1 MIEETKKATGMAA
14 TNKDAATFVLDDR
27 SIGRQLEA
35 FRLYCQHLPLDQHHD
50 DITGPGRINWAQVML
65 GYKAG
70 AVIDASADTLLRQ
83 ESERDWSSVREQLV
97 QLYETPAQADGQLP
111 PERAFLLAMLGML
124 ETPRALLN
132 QLPAQHRSL
141 YYQRML
147 ALTPQTAQADQVTV
161 HFTLDKGVREQ
172 VLPAG
177 LLLDAGQDNAG
188 TALRYA
194 LAQPLAVNGARITDL
209 RWVVSDP
216 CVPGG
221 RRARVVMDEAAGLPW
236 PQGGVRLFGASPA
249 KAGEASGPDT
259 DRAVDSGRIIES
271 PVLAVAGGVRT
282 WTVTLANALKGELQA
297 SVSMGDA
304 WAALTCSRGADNT
317 WTVTLPAEGGRPAA
331 VTTLEGLVSTAPL
344 LRLTSKT
351 GVPVPKVTSLAV
363 KVEGAVGV
371 HCASDDGTVLSEGG
385 LPFGE
390 RADVGLGVNLM
401 VPDWWQLGATLQQVT
416 VTPTW
421 VGLPDTSFPQW
432 YGPDSSQK
440 DRDWLY
446 VDDNLNVTTP
456 TLGWTPSKLVARSK
470 TTLAGRVTNGTE
482 INVLVDGGY
491 EGKPLNDQD
500 FTVQASLVLKG
511 MSPLPL
517 DDTPTPMFENNE
529 AKDCA
534 PQGRPLSI
542 QLDGLPSL
550 LLDTAVRGDEDD
562 PTRWPWYLRLQLNTS
577 FLQNKYLA
585 HQNAPLTTVM
595 FLTEKKITQLVPVT
609 EKSGDYTIYKMVPHG
624 NTNMPAMQETSTTVV
639 TPVPVLLPKAQ
650 WNPPYVPKWSGVQ
663 VDYTAVDTLVSQRV
677 ILPFGFAPE
686 DSELTQSSAEAEL
699 YLGLDGIEEAQLLT
713 LHWQLKSPGALPVPL
728 EWQYLTP
735 GERWA
740 RLPVNDGTNGWQTSG
755 VMSVDWPGD
764 ASRVTTSLPA
774 GRLWLRGRARQLTP
788 RDNQQVMLPTTPWL
802 TGLVTNAASASLVAP
817 TQVQATHFETGL
829 PAGRITQALDAP
841 ESLQAVTQPWP
852 SEGGRAAET
861 RAIFEARVARRL
873 RHRERG
879 LNNLDLMM
887 LLQERHAGI
896 REMAVLPILDAL
908 DGVQKQRMVVMPG
921 QTLSDSDDRRRPGL
935 SPAHLHDM
943 VEWLKTCTSPWL
955 TLECVN
961 PEYVPVSVSW
971 QIDYVPGLSHAVG
984 NARVK
989 AALEAALMP
998 WAREEDDRRQ
1008 SVMGRAVTHSAV
1020 REVLRRVPEVATVK
1034 KIYINGDEEKSP
1046 LVAPSQV
1053 MVLTCI
1059 PLEYT
1064 GLTIAWVDA
1073 LAKTPTKV
1081 IHAYGECTL
1090 SGDGKQKATVRVTVP
1105 NPVRGVGAAP
1115 ITEPKADVY
1124 LVDLATG
1131 QRLPGTTASGTA
1143 VWAETVGTI
1152 SSESGSSY
1160 ADQYYTGMGS
1170 NQGSEEHFFYVS
1182 AVAGTCGVYH
1192 LGVVVALSVNGIP
1205 DVTLQSAA
1213 IGECVVLRVQAP
1225 EEK

>member
-1 MIEETKKATGMAA
+1 MTEETKKATGRAAA
-14 TNKDAATFVLDDR
+14 TKDMDTFVLDDR

-35 FRLYCQHLPLDQHHD
+35 FRLYCQLLPLDQHHD
-50 DITGPGRINWAQVML
+50 EITGINWAQVML

-70 AVIDASADTLLRQ
+70 AGVDASADTLLRQ

-97 QLYETPAQADGQLP
+97 QLYEAPAQADGQLP

-132 QLPAQHRSL
+132 QFPARHRAL
-141 YYQRML
+141 YYQQML
-147 ALTPQTAQADQVTV
+147 ALTPQAAKADQVTV
-161 HFTLDKGVREQ
+161 HFTLAEGEREL
-172 VLPAG
+172 VLPSG
-177 LLLDAGQDNAG
+177 MLLDAGQDSDG
-188 TALRYA
+188 HTLSYA

-209 RWVVSDP
+209 RWVVRDR

-221 RRARVVMDEAAGLPW
+221 RRARVVMDEAVGRPW
-236 PQGGVRLFGASPA
+236 PKDGVRLFGASPA
-249 KAGEASGPDT
+249 KAGEAPGPDT
-259 DRAVDSGRIIES
+259 DRAVDRGRIIES

-282 WTVTLANALKGELQA
+282 WTVTLATALKGELQA
-297 SVSMGDA
+297 AVSMGDA
-304 WAALTCSRGADNT
+304 WVALTCTQGVDAT
-317 WTVTLPAEGGRPAA
+317 IWTVTLPAEGGRPAA

-351 GVPVPKVTSLAV
+351 GVPVPRVTSLEV

-371 HCASDDGTVLSEGG
+371 HCASDDGTVLSKGG

-390 RADVGLGVNLM
+390 TADVGLGVNLM
-401 VPDWWQLGATLQQVT
+401 VPDWWQLGAMLQQVT

-421 VGLPDTSFPQW
+421 VGLPDTSFHQW
-432 YGPDSSQK
+432 YGPDPRQEK
-440 DRDWLY
+440 ADWLY

-456 TLGWTPSKLVARSK
+456 TLGWTPSKLGDRSK
-470 TTLAGRVTNGTE
+470 TTLAGRVTNGGV
-482 INVLVDGGY
+482 INILADGGY
-491 EGKPLNDQD
+491 KGKPLNDQD

-511 MSPLPL
+511 MSPLTL

-529 AKDCA
+529 EEDCA

-577 FLQNKYLA
+577 FLQNEYLA

-609 EKSGDYTIYKMVPHG
+609 EESGDYRIYKMVPHG

-764 ASRVTTSLPA
+764 ASRTTTSLPS
-774 GRLWLRGRARQLTP
+774 GRLWLRGRARTLTS
-788 RDNQQVMLPTTPWL
+788 RDPKQVTVPTTPWL

-817 TQVQATHFETGL
+817 EQVQAAHFKAGL

-887 LLQERHAGI
+887 LLQERYVDI
-896 REMAVLPILDAL
+896 REMAVLPILDAQ

-921 QTLSDSDDRRRPGL
+921 QALSDSDDRRRPGL
-935 SPAHLHDM
+935 SPAHLQDM

-998 WAREEDDRRQ
+998 WAREEDDRGQ

-1034 KIYINGDEEKSP
+1034 EIYINGDEEKSP

-1073 LAKTPTKV
+1073 SEQQ
-1081 IHAYGECTL
+1081 YGECVLT
-1090 SGDGKQKATVRVTVP
+1090 SKGNTKMTVLVTVP
-1105 NPVRGVGAAP
+1105 NFVRGVGAKP
-1115 ITEPKADVY
+1115 ITAATADVY

-1131 QRLPGTTASGTA
+1131 LPLPKEKASGVN
-1143 VWAETVGTI
+1143 VWAQSQPDAASFNTAKVKQASLRCFEVFAA
-1152 SSESGSSY
+1152 E
-1160 ADQYYTGMGS
+1160 
-1170 NQGSEEHFFYVS
+1170 
-1182 AVAGTCGVYH
+1182 GTCGVYH
-1192 LGVVVALSVNGIP
+1192 LGVAVALTVNGVP
-1205 DVTLQSAA
+1205 DVTLQSAVV
-1213 IGECVVLRVQAP
+1213 GERVVLRVQAP
-1225 EEK
+1225 EVK